1 MEIYHPIICDQCGRI
16 KQDYS
21 PSMCSGDVRAGEA
34 IKVICVECQDKIKAT
49 KEESRK
55 NVG

>member
-1 MEIYHPIICDQCGRI
+1 
-16 KQDYS
+16 
-21 PSMCSGDVRAGEA
+21 MCSGDVRAGEA